1 MGLKTSNYVVKGKD
15 ITLPQAYALIK
26 SISIDGEFGTARFV
40 VQTSREKCFT
50 HEPIEVVRVNF
61 AVNRSENIM
70 TTAYHKASET
80 YISKVIDP
88 ETNEV
93 KEVECGMPFH
103 GWEDDLT

>member
-1 MGLKTSNYVVKGKD
+1 MGLKTTNYVVKGKD

-26 SISIDGEFGTARFV
+26 SISIEGEFGTARMV

-70 TTAYHKASET
+70 TTAYNAATKGNVTE
-80 YISKVIDP
+80 DG
-88 ETNEV
+88 EV
-93 KEVECGMPFH
+93 LPGAEFY